1 MTTTFQTINDAK
13 YHLSA
18 VSVEQRM
25 AILRAGRRRCYV
37 EDFLN
42 LSDAMATEQ
51 TKSQIQMITSEA
63 EYFALMKRFAYAQPG
78 RKWSR
83 EEMNER

>member
-1 MTTTFQTINDAK
+1 MNLSNFQVSSHEK
-13 YHLSA
+13 YHIHATST
-18 VSVEQRM
+18 EQRI
-25 AILRAGRRRCYV
+25 AVLRAGRKSYLK
-37 EDFLN
+37 EQEQSQTQN
-42 LSDAMATEQ
+42 L
-51 TKSQIQMITSEA
+51 SEA

>member
-1 MTTTFQTINDAK
+1 MNLSNFQVSSHEK
-13 YHLSA
+13 YHIRA
-18 VSVEQRM
+18 AFTEQRI
-25 AILRAGRRRCYV
+25 AILRAGRKSHLK
-37 EDFLN
+37 EQSQTQN
-42 LSDAMATEQ
+42 L
-51 TKSQIQMITSEA
+51 SEA